1 MPEVFDIDA
10 AVSAYCRHLVE
21 QAIEKDGDTAMAIAA
36 RAGIARSQVSQLQTR
51 SRGAGLKTRR
61 GIAGAFGRTTA
72 QLETE
77 ALAWAKENPDQI
89 IEWIAATGGEPRYP
103 SRLACIRWARDVG
116 YPPEAI
122 AEVASIALDA
132 DGDPG
137 ADYWID
143 QLRAARARHELA
155 KASRPSADG
164 RPLSAAERGALRGK
178 PTRRK

>member
-1 MPEVFDIDA
+1 MPDVFDIDA

-21 QAIEKDGDTAMAIAA
+21 QALDGDDTAMAIAA
-36 RAGIARSQVSQLQTR
+36 RAGIARSQISQLQKR
-51 SRGAGLKTRR
+51 VRGAGLKTRR
-61 GIAGAFGRTTA
+61 GIARAFGLTPA
-72 QLETE
+72 QLETD
-77 ALAWAKENPDQI
+77 AVAWAQANPEQV
-89 IEWIAATGGEPRYP
+89 IEWIAATGGEARYP
-103 SRLACIRWARDVG
+103 SRLPCIRWAREAG

-137 ADYWID
+137 PDYWID

-155 KASRPSADG
+155 KASRPVLDG
-164 RPLSAAERGALRGK
+164 RPLSADERGALRGK